1 MAIIKFKK
9 TGGYRKRTQN
19 KKKIYATKKTSST
32 KRPTYG
38 NYMPKRTNMFN
49 NQFKKFA

>member
-19 KKKIYATKKTSST
+19 KKKKIYATKKTSST

-38 NYMPKRTNMFN
+38 NYMPK
-49 NQFKKFA
+49 